1 MDCTTDMADD
11 MPGPSSRGGELPA
24 CYLIVYNVS
33 KVRDAWSGRWRTAC
47 SCPGRQRGAPLP
59 APPPRHGARPRHH
72 CRLPSVQKHNIGTL
86 ARCATAFN
94 VRQLCLVGTRSF
106 NTFGSQGSDIYV
118 DLCHYDTIE
127 ECCADLRGNKG
138 ACGSSV
144 HCVAH
149 CT

>member
-1 MDCTTDMADD
+1 MAHC
-11 MPGPSSRGGELPA
+11 MQLPRAAERCAFARAAAAPRRSSTP
-24 CYLIVYNVS
+24 
-33 KVRDAWSGRWRTAC
+33 
-47 SCPGRQRGAPLP
+47 PLP
-59 APPPRHGARPRHH
+59 LAF
-72 CRLPSVQKHNIGTL
+72 PSVQKHNIGTL

-94 VRQLCLVGTRSF
+94 VCQLCLVGTRSF